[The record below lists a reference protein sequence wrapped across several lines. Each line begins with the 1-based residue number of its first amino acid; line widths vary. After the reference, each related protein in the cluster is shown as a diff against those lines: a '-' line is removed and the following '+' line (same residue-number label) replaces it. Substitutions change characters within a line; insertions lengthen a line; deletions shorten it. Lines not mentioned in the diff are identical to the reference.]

1 MHDKR
6 KESMDMKTDA
16 IKTLTALL
24 MDEKINSSVIKA
36 ALSLICESFS
46 FQTGAVYETDDI
58 QYFYRKEFCG
68 TAADCLPAQIPYKI
82 TEIKKEVKASVYFI
96 KKEDYH
102 PTSKMH
108 LLNIFRTDYMLIVP
122 LNQCEIQGFLIFTGN
137 QAAIE
142 LSASEQ
148 RDLFIMTGLISRYI
162 IARIDDNKLGLMK
175 KTYESIMDST
185 GIDIYVN
192 DFYTH
197 EILYVNKSMAKP
209 YGGKQVFEGRKCW
222 EVLFPGRTGP
232 CEFCPQKHILGE
244 DGKPSSVYTWD
255 YQRAFDGSWF
265 RVFSSAFYW
274 TDGRLAHVVSSADI
288 TDNKQKE
295 ELIEFMANYDELTAL
310 PNHRKLL
317 QDGNAVIHCMKE
329 QEQLFVLFFDID
341 GFKAINDTFGHDAGD
356 AFLVEL
362 SKFFKRVP
370 MLKDCVYRYGGD
382 EFVAVLH
389 GRGLTRMN
397 IDNLSRFIH
406 NRFEKQ
412 WVLEQGNVKCDVSIG
427 VACYGVDADT
437 MKELLYI
444 ADMAMYEAKK
454 QGQGN
459 VCYGVK
465 HKSE

>member
-1 MHDKR
+1 
-6 KESMDMKTDA
+6 MKTEA
-16 IKTLTALL
+16 IHKLTAML
-24 MDEKINSSVIKA
+24 MDQTISSSVIQD

-46 FQTGAVYETDDI
+46 FSSGAVYETDDI
-58 QYFYRKEFCG
+58 QYFYRKECCEG
-68 TAADCLPAQIPYKI
+68 AAYSLPAEIPYKI
-82 TEIKKEVKASVYFI
+82 TESKKEAQASIYSIRKKACS
-96 KKEDYH
+96 
-102 PTSKMH
+102 SSLKMH
-108 LLNIFRTDYMLIVP
+108 LLNLFHTEYMLVVP
-122 LNQCEIQGFLIFTGN
+122 LNQNEVQGFLVFTKN
-137 QAAIE
+137 PAAIE
-142 LSASEQ
+142 LCASEQ

-162 IARIDDNKLGLMK
+162 IARIDDNKAELMK

-192 DFYTH
+192 DFHTH

-209 YGGKQVFEGRKCW
+209 YGGKQAFEGRKCW
-222 EVLFPGRTGP
+222 EVLFPGQTGP
-232 CEFCPQKHILGE
+232 CDFCPQKHILKE

-295 ELIEFMANYDELTAL
+295 ELIEYMANYDELTAL

-317 QDGNAVIHCMKE
+317 RDGNAIINTMKE
-329 QEQLFVLFFDID
+329 QERMFVLFFDID

-389 GRGLTRMN
+389 GSGLTRMN

-406 NRFEKQ
+406 HRFEKQ
-412 WVLEQGNVKCDVSIG
+412 WMLEQGSVKCDVSIG

-444 ADMAMYEAKK
+444 ADMAMYQAKK

-459 VCYGVK
+459 ICYGRE
-465 HKSE
+465 HES